1 MASQSFRAGEVGTGM
16 AARPLQAAGVPVG
29 NVVVIRG
36 ECEALMNTDLNGK
49 IQGKLNQNR
58 KNRNTKKALLVLS
71 LAAVIFTSTV
81 LANPAS
87 ALTEDVSGEVVQGLE
102 NNSDAQAADEQAN
115 AQGNEAAPSS
125 DPQETLAAPSA
136 DQGVMNANSVSAVD
150 SAAVTEN
157 GTEDSGIAV
166 SGAEADGTKKSADQI
181 SAAEGTGTAEQG
193 ATLAEAAETVST
205 EEAAA
210 DKTTEKTEQAAQ
222 SETDVLSFA
231 DDRAQV
237 KIARKD
243 GTGFPSDTTMS
254 GSPLGTDDWN
264 RVLSAVSAKV
274 KAQSDDS
281 TAYSVAGLH
290 TWTFSLQAGDGS
302 AASYDDIRAE
312 AEFQGGLND
321 AGYATKTSE
330 KEESRTDGTSTTT
343 ANYETSWRV
352 YAISGDSIADPVEDH
367 LTDLTDADG
376 TSLSVDENGALQSA
390 AFDGS
395 LPETVVFAQI
405 VRETVTTGTEK
416 KKEIPMPAVTFDK
429 EAATDHGTITVHVEA
444 DEGTFEQGTTMSVK
458 QVSSQDILDK
468 AIEAAGGKGSAA
480 AVDISFRKADGTET
494 EPAKPIRVKMTAKV
508 LSQADKVHVV
518 HVDDTGSTDVVAKKS
533 DGKTIESTSSEAASS
548 DAKNAVSFESDS
560 FSVYAIVYTVDFKY
574 SVNGKTYQFSLH
586 GEEKIALSD
595 LIEVLGIIDDTNFK
609 NVKAFLKE
617 IDTVTFSDEDL
628 LAVTKVTE
636 ETTFADIDAQVFDV
650 FAAGGEE
657 PEEDKAV
664 VSAPDWVLTSL
675 APFSSEETL
684 VISMKNGDE
693 ITIDVTDDQ
702 ETNLAEFITDAS
714 LEIEGKTYGQGQ
726 TWNVREGV
734 DYALKLTFKE
744 SGSRQFPQGGE
755 EIVMNL
761 KDLGGMSLEPGQSGT
776 FDVPLGL
783 YGTVTGNTWW
793 VDNDGKLHIKF
804 GPDPDNLLT
813 RSNNVYFNLEMDVK
827 FSGSGDTVEFNDR
840 VERDWT
846 ADTSSDISIN
856 KTGHY
861 NSSTGK
867 MEYTVTV
874 TSTGNNTNVKITDTF
889 ATSNLLTLDQ
899 GSITITPDKELAS
912 NGNSTSASGFTRVIS
927 SMSHGET
934 VTITYTADVNE
945 NALGAGGKVTGDD
958 GKNNVTV
965 KTDQG
970 NEDEKTSIVNEI
982 KWSDLSKVSTSSVET
997 SDDKI
1002 QLSWEIDANTS
1013 RTASLVGSTIS
1024 DKIDWNS
1031 KEYMKYVQSA
1041 DGKITLHV
1049 VGTAAD
1055 GTVYTRDIQVPVGS
1069 NQNQESWSWV
1079 VENLGETE
1087 GTPLSYKI
1095 TYDTVA
1101 TKQTNTTSVKNNAEN
1116 SSGGSDSGVGVVPG
1130 TNPGGGEP
1138 TIVTKKEA
1146 TAVTP
1151 DYIDWNIVI
1160 NVPAEG
1166 FPNGLKVTDY
1176 IPREQGSYD
1185 GANGFADRLVGEPT
1199 ITGLQGTET
1208 FTWEVVDDYS
1218 MHFTRDGSDYATQ
1231 TLTIEFYKDEAKTQ
1245 KGLGTGARTITISL
1259 RTAND
1264 QKWIDYAA
1272 TRGGGDPAYFHTNKG
1287 KVNNTE
1293 ISDYGIPLRPAIEK
1307 DRASETTDKAD
1318 GNLPIYE
1325 YSITLSNVKELPVV
1339 IEDTFD
1345 TEFLKYNG
1353 LGNQYNKWQY
1363 IAAAEQKHNL
1373 NGGVEGYQI
1382 QVTET
1387 SDGIIITADNLP
1399 KKDNGSFYE
1408 YYRIYYRLQVKD
1420 AAALAALKA
1429 QAIANG
1435 GKYTLHN
1442 TAVWGDLSDDFDVD
1456 YEVTAVNKEGY
1467 FASNNAEER
1476 KFTFVIDANPS
1487 RFKLGSDGTVELTDQ
1502 HTDNLSVD
1510 YSSVKIYE
1518 IPAGV
1523 TVSDAKSAV
1532 QNNQIT
1538 GWLLKSGEDVP
1549 WNFSGNEGT
1558 FYLKDETHYVI
1569 VYDAI
1574 VIGSGNQKFSNVA
1587 DLNGFISSKEGEKTY
1602 SNDQS
1607 AGGEVWEI
1615 KLLKY
1620 KDGLTSH
1627 GLQGATFQLFR
1638 GTGEYVP
1645 VSDNEGNT
1653 WWEEEKE
1660 PMKYGDTPTT
1670 RANGTVGANITFTT
1684 GSDGTVNIQVDQ
1696 VRDGNELEGGV
1707 HYFLKEIDSPSGYQ
1721 IDSSTEYW
1729 AFTLTNDP
1737 DEVNYGDPNRRDE
1750 YGNRQWIYFYYNDI
1764 LKMANTETQEPLDVV
1779 VNKTWYDKNGN
1790 EITGENLDNSFVATV
1805 QLLRKTDDGD
1815 YVPVKV
1821 EYGTDGKPSSITVV
1835 SESTSDSQIQLTNE
1849 NDWSYTWSQLP
1860 RVEMGGDK
1868 GLDVIHRYAYKI
1880 EEVSVDGYVVSMSES
1895 ENETVKTYA
1904 LKNYATPDNH
1914 TTKVTVNKN
1923 WQDSDGNEIE
1933 GTAEKL
1939 PAEIQFKLYR
1949 AVSMTPFTH
1958 VPSTGGSLYVIS
1970 GDDRLVSKTATEGA
1984 DEYGVYKLTKA
1995 DGWQTTFD
2003 DLPETETT
2011 DGTTYYYAYYVKE
2024 IPMSGYTTTYTSNG
2038 TTRTIT
2044 NREPLPEG
2052 KYISIGLEKKWTDG
2066 TNTTPPS
2073 GASATFT
2080 VHQQKST
2087 KSGADGSISVTAG
2100 EYSTSCNPGDTITVS
2115 YTGAANSGDNI
2126 VFNYD
2131 YQWCTAD
2138 SEGNGTKSYII
2149 PSNYSGSTMNI
2160 WVQNRNLTITSL
2172 SSDAE
2177 PSYSDFEPTDF
2188 TRTISLPTTAG
2199 TWSTT
2204 IKDLIQE
2211 DAEGNLYRYYITEDS
2226 CTPTA
2231 TTVAF
2236 KDKEGNDIKDTAAE
2250 GVNQTTAS
2258 LNATGQKVEVTNTYE
2273 NEMGAVKVTKSFSG
2287 VDSLPTGFQ
2296 IANDYNGTVFT
2307 VGSSGM
2313 TGTGTADDPYA
2324 WILDNVPV
2332 GTEVTFTESG
2342 ATVDGAALT
2351 ITANGTAVEAGSETA
2366 TAKATSAKVET
2377 GGEYPTAAFVNEY
2390 EQTTD
2395 FEFSKIWKNIGN
2407 QSTTWPTGA
2416 TITVTMN
2423 AYTDTSQKA
2432 IDDVQVTLSAEGSV
2446 AGVTPAWSA
2455 TANDDGTVTTFK
2467 VEGLQKYKDGKEL
2480 HYYVTETQVD
2490 GYKAPSYATSEGNGL
2505 VFADSDVPKA
2515 TNGHQ
2520 IINTP
2525 EGGYELPSTGG
2536 PGTLPLA
2543 GAGVLLL
2550 LLAGTA
2556 LTVRKLLIHR
2566 NPGKGGGS
2574 E

>member
-1 MASQSFRAGEVGTGM
+1 
-16 AARPLQAAGVPVG
+16 
-29 NVVVIRG
+29 
-36 ECEALMNTDLNGK
+36 MNADLNSR
-49 IQGKLNQNR
+49 IQRKLN
-58 KNRNTKKALLVLS
+58 KNKKSKNMKRLLLVLS
-71 LAAVIFTSTV
+71 LVAVIVTSTV

-87 ALTEDVSGEVVQGLE
+87 ALAEDVSDEVVQGLE
-102 NNSDAQAADEQAN
+102 SGGNSGSGAQAPAQAADEQAD

-157 GTEDSGIAV
+157 GTGDSGIAV

-181 SAAEGTGTAEQG
+181 SAAEGSGTAEQG

-264 RVLSAVSAKV
+264 RVLSAVSSKV

-290 TWTFSLQAGDGS
+290 TWTLSLQAGDGS

-330 KEESRTDGTSTTT
+330 KEENGTDGTSITT
-343 ANYETSWRV
+343 ASYETSWRV

-395 LPETVVFAQI
+395 LPETVVFAQL

-416 KKEIPMPAVTFDK
+416 KEEIPMPAVTFDK

-468 AIEAAGGKGSAA
+468 AIEAAGGRGSAA

-508 LSQADKVHVV
+508 LGQADKVHVV
-518 HVDDTGSTDVVAKKS
+518 HVDDTGSTDVVARKS
-533 DGKTIESTSSEAASS
+533 DGKTIESTSGKAASS

-560 FSVYAIVYTVDFKY
+560 FSVYAIVYTVDFEY
-574 SVNGKTYQFSLH
+574 SVNGRMYQFSLP
-586 GEEKIALSD
+586 GGEKIALSD
-595 LIEVLGIIDDTNFK
+595 LIEVLGIIDDTN
-609 NVKAFLKE
+609 NGEKAAFNSVDSFLKE
-617 IDTVTFSDEDL
+617 VANVEFSDESL
-628 LAVTKVTE
+628 VKVAKKE
-636 ETTFADIDAQVFDV
+636 E
-650 FAAGGEE
+650 GN
-657 PEEDKAV
+657 
-664 VSAPDWVLTSL
+664 DWTLESL
-675 APFSSEETL
+675 APFDTEEELT
-684 VISMKNGDE
+684 ITMKNGDV
-693 ITIDVTDDQ
+693 ITVNVTDDQ
-702 ETNLAEFITDAS
+702 STNLADFVTNAT
-714 LEIEGKTYGQGQ
+714 LEIDGRTYGAGS

-734 DYALKLTFKE
+734 DYALTLTFKE
-744 SGSRQFPQGGE
+744 AGSRQFPTGGT
-755 EIVMNL
+755 EIVMEP
-761 KDLGGMSLEPGQSGT
+761 KDLGGMTLEPGQSGT
-776 FDVPLGL
+776 FDIPMGL

-793 VDNDGKLHIKF
+793 VDSDGKLHVKF
-804 GPDPDNLLT
+804 GPDPDDLLT
-813 RSNNVYFNLEMDVK
+813 RSNNTYFNLEFNVK
-827 FSGSGDTVEFNDR
+827 FSGSGDTVEFNDKVTR
-840 VERDWT
+840 PWT

-899 GSITITPDKELAS
+899 GSITITPNKELAS
-912 NGNSTSASGFTRVIS
+912 AGNSTSASGFTRVIS

-1373 NGGVEGYQI
+1373 NGGVKGYQI

-1467 FASNNAEER
+1467 FASNNAEAR

-1638 GTGEYVP
+1638 GTGEYVQ

-1737 DEVNYGDPNRRDE
+1737 DEVNYGDPNRPDE
-1750 YGNRQWIYFYYNDI
+1750 YGNRQWVYFYYNDI
-1764 LKMANTETQEPLDVV
+1764 LKIANTETHEPLDVV
-1779 VNKTWYDKNGN
+1779 VKKTWYDKNGN

-1821 EYGTDGKPSSITVV
+1821 EYGTDGKPSSIKEV
-1835 SESTSDSQIQLTNE
+1835 SESTSDSQIQLTE
-1849 NDWSYTWSQLP
+1849 KNDWSYTWSQLP

-1868 GLDVIHRYAYKI
+1868 GLEVIHRYAYKI
-1880 EEVSVDGYVVSMSES
+1880 KEVNVDGYVVSLTES
-1895 ENETVKTYA
+1895 ETEKVKTYA
-1904 LKNYATPDNH
+1904 LKNYAKPGNK
-1914 TTKVTVNKN
+1914 TTDITVNKN
-1923 WQDSDGNEIE
+1923 WKDSDGTTID
-1933 GTAEKL
+1933 GKAEKL
-1939 PAEIQFKLYR
+1939 PTAIQFKLYR
-1949 AVSMTPFTH
+1949 AVSTTPFTR
-1958 VPSTGGSLYVIS
+1958 VPSTGGSLYVIRN
-1970 GDDRLVSKTATEGA
+1970 DDRLVNRTAAEGA
-1984 DEYGVYKLTKA
+1984 DDYGVYKLTQA
-1995 DGWQTTFD
+1995 NGWQTKFT

-2115 YTGAANSGDNI
+2115 YTGSQYAGDNI
-2126 VFNYD
+2126 VYGNWPAS
-2131 YQWCTAD
+2131 QWCTAD
-2138 SEGNGTKSYII
+2138 EHGKGSTTYKI
-2149 PSNYSGSTMNI
+2149 PRGYSGNTLYI
-2160 WVQNRNLTITSL
+2160 WVSSGNLTITSL

-2177 PSYSDFEPTDF
+2177 PSYSDYVTTDF
-2188 TRTISLPTTAG
+2188 TRTITLPTTAG
-2199 TWSTT
+2199 AWSTT

-2296 IANDYNGTVFT
+2296 ISNSYNDTVFT
-2307 VGSSGM
+2307 VGSENM
-2313 TGTGTADDPYA
+2313 TGTGTADDPYV
-2324 WILDNVPV
+2324 WILDDVPV

-2395 FEFSKIWKNIGN
+2395 FEFSKIWKDIGN
-2407 QSTTWPTGA
+2407 QPTAWPTGA

-2432 IDDVQVTLSAEGSV
+2432 IDDVQVTLSADGSV
-2446 AGVTPAWSA
+2446 AGVTPAWTATTSA
-2455 TANDDGTVTTFK
+2455 EGTVTTFK
-2467 VEGLQKYKDGKEL
+2467 VEGLPKYKDGKEL
-2480 HYYVTETQVD
+2480 TYYVTETQVD
-2490 GYKAPSYATSEGNGL
+2490 GYKAPSYATSEGNSL
-2505 VFADSDVPKA
+2505 VFTGSDVPKA
-2515 TNGHQ
+2515 INGQQ

-2536 PGTLPLA
+2536 HGTLPLA
-2543 GAGVLLL
+2543 GAGALLL

-2556 LTVRKLLIHR
+2556 LTVRKLLIQR
-2566 NPGKGGGS
+2566 NTGKGGGS